1 MVLNKDSHR
10 EHSEIPGLDGKKLRK
25 VSFCVDVEVAPCH
38 EDVEARKEARRKRR
52 EAKEKEKEKERLKQL
67 KEDGTPEIANCD
79 GAGADTAPPPAPEDG
94 QPIEKKQSGSGV
106 PNGLAVPPVDEK
118 NGKSPSPPSS
128 GNEGSAGSSGPTS
141 TDRSTAEKPSKP
153 RRRIHPKPTTDPM
166 KIYTQCCQLR
176 ETHVLPEVQE
186 QLLKENC
193 PAILQSMDLT
203 GYRFQQADAVTF
215 SDFLALVPIKCLI
228 LEDCDLT
235 DEMVRMVLSAL
246 SAVKQLSA
254 LNESTDNPKPT
265 EDKNEKHHRGVIER
279 LSLKKNPK
287 IGRDGWRYISCFV
300 HMSHS
305 LKALDLSNITLPRP
319 LPAVGRHN
327 SPQDTPA
334 SDITGIFARA
344 LGERLCGHGLEELVM
359 GYCGLVPEQLKLVL
373 AGVSTGRTKRLGLEG
388 NALTDDGLA
397 MIGRWMKGT
406 GVGDN
411 GVCEAL
417 DLSHNNIRVC
427 SSSPIAYLHRLT
439 GVGPS

>member
-10 EHSEIPGLDGKKLRK
+10 ERCEIPGLDGNKLRK

-52 EAKEKEKEKERLKQL
+52 EAKEKEKERLKQL
-67 KEDGTPEIANCD
+67 KEDGMPEIANCD
-79 GAGADTAPPPAPEDG
+79 GAGADTAPPPAPGDG
-94 QPIEKKQSGSGV
+94 QPVEKKQSGGEM
-106 PNGLAVPPVDEK
+106 PNGLAIPPVDEK
-118 NGKSPSPPSS
+118 NGNSPSPPSS
-128 GNEGSAGSSGPTS
+128 GNEGSSGPTS
-141 TDRSTAEKPSKP
+141 TDRSTAEKSSKP

-176 ETHVLPEVQE
+176 ETRVLPEVKE

-215 SDFLALVPIKCLI
+215 SDFLALVPIKRLI

-235 DEMVRMVLSAL
+235 DEIVRMVLSAL
-246 SAVKQLSA
+246 SAVKLIPTSDG
-254 LNESTDNPKPT
+254 STENPKAS

-319 LPAVGRHN
+319 LPTLGRQN

-359 GYCGLVPEQLKLVL
+359 GYCDLSSEQLKLVL
-373 AGVSTGRTKRLGLEG
+373 AGVGAGRTKRLGLEG

-406 GVGDN
+406 GGGN

-417 DLSHNNIRVC
+417 DLSHNNVQVC
-427 SSSPIAYLHRLT
+427 YSNAITYLQRLT
-439 GVGPS
+439 GAGPH